1 MFFSV
6 VFSVLVSLCDD
17 VVVLLVVVIEEKF
30 YVVEEYIEFLE

>member
-17 VVVLLVVVIEEKF
+17 VVVLLVIVIEEKF